1 MATLTRVQA
10 KINGTV
16 LTGTAA
22 TAGPDK
28 VAPGDSGGN
37 VYVIVQNASGSAV
50 TVNIADPSPVKYG
63 QTLPAITSVSV
74 PATTGLAVL
83 GPIQQDLKQAS
94 DGLVNLT
101 ASATTSV
108 TFYAFRG

>member
-10 KINGTV
+10 KIQGTV
-16 LTGTAA
+16 LTATAA

-28 VAPGDSGGN
+28 VAPGDSGGS
-37 VYVIVQNASGSAV
+37 VYVIVENGSGSAI
-50 TVNIADPSPVKYG
+50 TVAIDDPSVPKYG
-63 QTLPAITSVSV
+63 QTLPDITSISV
-74 PATTGLAVL
+74 PAAGRVVI
-83 GPIQQDLKQAS
+83 GPIQQDLKQVS